1 MAMVQLQLTQIRV
14 PPGHRIELENVS
26 WKEFE
31 AILEELGEHRG
42 TRIAYSHGTLEIM
55 APLPEYEKPKDII
68 SDLVKILL
76 DESGI
81 DWEPYGSTTFRRQD
95 KAAGIEPD
103 ACFYIQNASRMIGAE
118 RVDLTID
125 PPPDLAIEVD
135 VTSQTQV
142 NAYETLQVPEIW
154 RFTNK
159 ELQIFI
165 FKNGTYIKSATSLTF
180 PNLPIAEVIS
190 RYVQQSLTVGVSR
203 TLRSFRQWVRQQIE

>member
-55 APLPEYEKPKDII
+55 APLPEHEKPKDII

-118 RVDLTID
+118 RIDLAID

-142 NAYETLQVPEIW
+142 SAYEALQVPEIW
-154 RFTNK
+154 RFTNQQ
-159 ELQIFI
+159 LQIFI
-165 FKNGTYIKSATSLTF
+165 FKNGTYIKSVTSPTF